1 MAANAALQRVN
12 EQGWRRGFTNLFRRE
27 NSQWWRTRTWLV
39 HAVIWLVV
47 VNGIVAAVLWSPE
60 PTNQPTQGQ
69 GTQAGIQMDDP
80 LIGGSMIFVVMC
92 GLATGIG
99 GVLVMQG
106 LILDEKKSG
115 TAAWI
120 LSKPVSRSAFILS
133 KLIANGIAC
142 VLIMVVLQGIIAYI
156 LITARSGSA
165 PSATGFVIGVGLV
178 ALNLVFYLTLTL
190 MLGTLFKE
198 RGPVIGIP
206 LALLF
211 GAQMLQSLAPWL
223 NEIMPWALVI
233 PKGQT
238 DMALAMQAMLNQPLS
253 TTTPIIATALWS
265 MLFIA
270 IAIWRFHREEF

>member
-1 MAANAALQRVN
+1 MAANAALERVN
-12 EQGWRRGFTNLFRRE
+12 EQGWRRGFANLFRRE
-27 NSQWWRTRTWLV
+27 NSEWWRTRRWLV
-39 HAVIWLVV
+39 QAIIWLVV
-47 VNGIVAAVLWSPE
+47 VNGIVAAVLWSPK
-60 PTNQPTQGQ
+60 PPNQPTQ

-80 LIGGSMIFVVMC
+80 LVGGSMIFVIIC

-106 LILDEKKSG
+106 MIIDEKKSG

-142 VLIMVVLQGIIAYI
+142 VLVMVVLQGVIAYI
-156 LITARSGSA
+156 LIAARSGSA
-165 PSATGFVIGVGLV
+165 PSAMGFSVGIGLV
-178 ALNLVFYLTLTL
+178 ALHLIFYLTLTL

-206 LALLF
+206 MALLF
-211 GAQMLQSLAPWL
+211 GAQIFQGLAPWL
-223 NEIMPWALVI
+223 NAIMPWTLVL

-238 DMALAMQAMLNQPLS
+238 DMALAMQAMVNQPLS
-253 TTTPIIATALWS
+253 PTTPIIATTLWS
-265 MLFIA
+265 VLFVVVA
-270 IAIWRFHREEF
+270 VWRFKREEF